1 LKIKAAVLE
10 SLALEGFS
18 SGIWTRG
25 ALVGEY
31 IRHNFGVSY
40 RKAQIY
46 NILHSSGM
54 SCQKGKGYF
63 PEAANREEAVERIK
77 KTSTSRN

>member
-1 LKIKAAVLE
+1 
-10 SLALEGFS
+10 
-18 SGIWTRG
+18 
-25 ALVGEY
+25 
-31 IRHNFGVSY
+31 VSY

-46 NILHSSGM
+46 NILHSPGM